1 MNEEKD
7 QRRGEGIIP
16 ANLDAPIEELEWP
29 KDHGERLALV
39 REKVQPTGDL
49 MPVYVPEAFGGYPLV
64 LYVCEESQ
72 TTGPCEGNL
81 RASLMV
87 TRITDEM
94 YPIYGTTLGV
104 LIAPG
109 GTELGFSDGEIQKL
123 RLLAAP

>member
-1 MNEEKD
+1 MNKAVV
-7 QRRGEGIIP
+7 IP

-29 KDHGERLALV
+29 KDHSERLVIV

-49 MPVYVPEAFGGYPLV
+49 MPVYVPEALGGYPLV

-87 TRITDEM
+87 TRITDELF
-94 YPIYGTTLGV
+94 PVYGNTLGV

-109 GTELGFSDGEIQKL
+109 GTELGLTDDEVRKL
-123 RLLAAP
+123 KQLAAP